1 MSVQVSFG
9 ATSKRINSTSQTYT
23 SYASNVEVFLKEP
36 CSSQTPVF
44 RLTRSAFGSNPLTF
58 NYAQWGSWYYWVDDI
73 VYLTNDLIEIYC
85 HLDPLATF
93 KSAIT
98 GSYGL
103 VIYGDSAHHN
113 EYADDT
119 RFYPEKLYSSQTP
132 AHADLFGLT
141 PEKGGTIVMTFT
153 QTTSVDW
160 MSSTRAV
167 TPCGI
172 HTAIMSVSEFM
183 AALGD
188 LTDFDCLSGWSG
200 DGALEIVQAFQ
211 RLVQSTGGGSIVD
224 NIQRAIWIPFN
235 INNLLTAIGSSNYTQ
250 RQGLMLGG
258 VLAANTVWYETSNTF
273 VLNHNGEI
281 ALAMNDL
288 VGSHGFLKNDRW
300 LSVQVTTP
308 GGYSAIPTDTFK
320 DSNYIYFRSSLCIN
334 DGSYSVKIC
343 RSRDSNDQKA
353 YNDAIASFSGCL
365 GVNVKGAIYGGP
377 TTSSM
382 IADAGAAIVTGA
394 LGIAGGAMIGGAVAG
409 MEGGAAMGSMIESQ
423 GMKMGYN
430 QIASGIQGAIPGAGT
445 NISAPSGSFGGSVTS
460 MFLTPTAGKM
470 TVYAEVWAPKDIA
483 NYDDYCARY
492 GYPCNSYMQ
501 LSSLASGSFCQC
513 AGFTVQ
519 GATGATEAAKS
530 TINSYVNSG
539 IYLD

>member
-1 MSVQVSFG
+1 MAVQVSFG
-9 ATSKRINSTSQTYT
+9 ATSKRINSTSQSYT
-23 SYASNVEVFLKEP
+23 SYASNVEVVLKEP

-73 VYLTNDLIEIYC
+73 IYLTNDIIEIHC

-98 GSYGL
+98 DSYGL
-103 VIYGDSAHHN
+103 VIYGDSTHHN

-119 RFYPEKLYSSQTP
+119 RFYPEKLYHSQTP

-153 QTTSVDW
+153 QTASVDW
-160 MSSTRAV
+160 MSSTTAV
-167 TPCGI
+167 TSCGI
-172 HTAIMSVSEFM
+172 HTAIMSVSQFM

-188 LTDFDCLSGWSG
+188 LTNFDCLTGWSG

-211 RLVQSTGGGSIVD
+211 RLVQSTGGGSLVD

-430 QIASGIQGAIPGAGT
+430 QISSGIQGAIPGSSY

-483 NYDDYCARY
+483 NYDNYCARY
-492 GYPCNSYMQ
+492 GYPCNSYLQ
-501 LSSLASGSFCQC
+501 LSSLDSGSFCQC